1 LYDDNTYLQQLL
13 TGTHQLTHP
22 TQLLENK
29 PQFNYV
35 FYGKVIIT
43 NAHFNLLK
51 SSYDKI
57 LTPSWTEENDK
68 VNQLNWHCT

>member
-1 LYDDNTYLQQLL
+1 M
-13 TGTHQLTHP
+13 
-22 TQLLENK
+22 
-29 PQFNYV
+29 F